1 MQLRSSRTSGHGA
14 GPCAVAR
21 EAMEMASDKRV
32 KVTLACEVCKR
43 RNYITMKNKT
53 NDRERIEMKKYCRF
67 DRLHTLHRETR

>member
-1 MQLRSSRTSGHGA
+1 
-14 GPCAVAR
+14 
-21 EAMEMASDKRV
+21 MASDKRV

-67 DRLHTLHRETR
+67 DRSTPSTRKLGSSRLLMSNPRAAR